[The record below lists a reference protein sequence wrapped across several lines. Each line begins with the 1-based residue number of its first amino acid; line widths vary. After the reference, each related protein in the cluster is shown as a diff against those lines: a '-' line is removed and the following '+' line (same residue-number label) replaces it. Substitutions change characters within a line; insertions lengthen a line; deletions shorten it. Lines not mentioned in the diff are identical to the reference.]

1 MQNKFE
7 SQLNGM
13 TSSINDLKHG
23 ISMMAAGKPPQESL
37 CYHCGVMG
45 HYANTCPS
53 RGSDLFIN
61 NGGSKNDYSRK
72 NDRDRETDR
81 DRERDRH
88 RGKDG
93 DKNHGSNKRKNTVS
107 NDTLYTGE
115 VRTWFLDKNYGFISP
130 RQPGEDIYVH
140 KRSITDGDF
149 LTPGDTVTFKAS
161 LNKTGRKE
169 AYKVYGGHHNGGSAS
184 SIANAGNSSSAST
197 SSNRRATKSGGD
209 RHRR

>member
-1 MQNKFE
+1 MTRLKEGHEEDLNKVQDNNQRMQHSMQNKFE

-61 NGGSKNDYSRK
+61 SGGSANDYSRK
-72 NDRDRETDR
+72 GDRDRETDR

-88 RGKDG
+88 REKDG

-107 NDTLYTGE
+107 EDTLTQ
-115 VRTWFLDKNYGFISP
+115 VK
-130 RQPGEDIYVH
+130 
-140 KRSITDGDF
+140 
-149 LTPGDTVTFKAS
+149 
-161 LNKTGRKE
+161 
-169 AYKVYGGHHNGGSAS
+169 
-184 SIANAGNSSSAST
+184 
-197 SSNRRATKSGGD
+197 
-209 RHRR
+209 